1 MCNWMHTKNKPT
13 YRKKNSEST
22 LKLLRWS
29 YDQEIPTSLLWQ
41 WDSFPTA
48 LTFNLS
54 VWLISAWSILPSYL
68 WVCGLQAD
76 GKPLENRVE
85 GEGEEKHERA
95 ERGMGLKVHVNV
107 VAAAL
112 QVRTCAVA
120 VAVTISSFW
129 YQCGSLVMSSSHLL
143 EVQNN
148 PLQYEDCK
156 EASSHN
162 KLWKRETGLF
172 ETSIERLFHLI
183 VKIMFTYHILM
194 LHWQYS
200 VQMTKA
206 TSKPVLRWTYLQL
219 PSSQLCVDVWQIIR
233 NDVEQTCWQE
243 DPSSETAD

>member
-1 MCNWMHTKNKPT
+1 M
-13 YRKKNSEST
+13 
-22 LKLLRWS
+22 
-29 YDQEIPTSLLWQ
+29 
-41 WDSFPTA
+41 
-48 LTFNLS
+48 
-54 VWLISAWSILPSYL
+54 
-68 WVCGLQAD
+68 
-76 GKPLENRVE
+76 E

-95 ERGMGLKVHVNV
+95 ERGMSLKVHVNV

-112 QVRTCAVA
+112 QIRTCAVAMA

-183 VKIMFTYHILM
+183 VKIYHRLM
-194 LHWQYS
+194 LYW
-200 VQMTKA
+200 
-206 TSKPVLRWTYLQL
+206 
-219 PSSQLCVDVWQIIR
+219 
-233 NDVEQTCWQE
+233 
-243 DPSSETAD
+243 